1 MQLSKH
7 FGLEELTRSET
18 ARREG
23 IPNAPEEAQ
32 VANLR
37 TLCEQ
42 VLDPLRDAVGM
53 AIKVNSGYRSV
64 KLNQRI
70 GGAANSQ
77 HVQGMAADIQAPG
90 MRVLDLF
97 KRVIELR
104 LPFDQI
110 IYEAQ
115 NARTKW
121 VHVSHSGAGNRSEIR
136 IAKFG
141 ANGKPIGYP
150 IVAAAQALA
159 MDEPLERGIAV
170 LEHDYVEMDDAP
182 AAKPRAPVK
191 KRAGKAKTKVKAKAG
206 AKAEAG
212 ARVNVQA
219 KARKAK
225 SGRKAAVRTKATA
238 KKTAKAPANKLANLT
253 ARKAPTKATKGR
265 KGAPRAHTTK
275 ETSVKGA
282 ARTTGRAR
290 ARRR

>member
-1 MQLSKH
+1 MKLSKH
-7 FGLEELTRSET
+7 FGLDELTRSET

-23 IPNAPEEAQ
+23 IPNAPAEAQ
-32 VANLR
+32 VANLK

-53 AIKVNSGYRSV
+53 AIKVNSGYRSLE
-64 KLNQRI
+64 LNRRI

-77 HVQGMAADIQAPG
+77 HVQGMAADLQAPG

-115 NARTKW
+115 NARAKW
-121 VHVSHSGAGNRSEIR
+121 VHVSHSGAGNRGEIR
-136 IAKFG
+136 IAKLD
-141 ANGKPIGYP
+141 ANGKPTGYP
-150 IVAAAQALA
+150 IVAAAEALA

-170 LEHDYVEMDDAP
+170 LEYDYVEMDDAP

-191 KRAGKAKTKVKAKAG
+191 QRAVKARAKVKAKAG
-206 AKAEAG
+206 ARADSKAK
-212 ARVNVQA
+212 VNVPA

-225 SGRKAAVRTKATA
+225 SGRKAAVRRKATA
-238 KKTAKAPANKLANLT
+238 KKT
-253 ARKAPTKATKGR
+253 
-265 KGAPRAHTTK
+265 
-275 ETSVKGA
+275 SVKGTA
-282 ARTTGRAR
+282 QATGRAR
-290 ARRR
+290 VRGH